1 MQKRTHPKF
10 RRPNYGRSSRS
21 RIKIAWRRPRGIDNK
36 KRLKIK
42 YMGAS
47 PSIGY
52 GQPSEIK
59 HNHPQ
64 GLPEILIQTPK
75 ELANLKNV
83 VVRIAGGVGRV
94 KREEIIKL
102 AESMKLRVVN
112 KAKKYAPK
120 IAKEK
125 KVDAKKEE
133 PKKVGEK
140 KAEAPKTAEPKKVEE
155 QKKAEEKKVETP
167 KAPAKPSQ

>member
-64 GLPEILIQTPK
+64 GLPEMLVQTPAQ
-75 ELANLKNV
+75 LSNLKDV
-83 VVRIAGGVGRV
+83 VVRIAGGVGRK

-120 IAKEK
+120 IIKEK
-125 KVDAKKEE
+125 KVETKKEE
-133 PKKVGEK
+133 PKKVEAPKASEPKKAEEK
-140 KAEAPKTAEPKKVEE
+140 KAEAPV
-155 QKKAEEKKVETP
+155 
-167 KAPAKPSQ
+167 KPSQ